1 MMEKSKNRFETKTL
15 KEVLKDVISQKPL
28 KKGVENIRICNSW
41 EEVMGNNIKTYT
53 SQVRYSH
60 NILYVNLL
68 SAPLKVELKYKLELI
83 KDRLNIH
90 LGGKFIKKV
99 VLS

>member
-1 MMEKSKNRFETKTL
+1 MEKSKNRFETKTL

>member
-41 EEVMGNNIKTYT
+41 EEVMGENIKTYT
-53 SQVRYSH
+53 AQVRFSH
-60 NILYVNLL
+60 NILYVNLI
-68 SAPLKVELKYKLELI
+68 SAPLKAELKYKLELI

-99 VLS
+99 ILS